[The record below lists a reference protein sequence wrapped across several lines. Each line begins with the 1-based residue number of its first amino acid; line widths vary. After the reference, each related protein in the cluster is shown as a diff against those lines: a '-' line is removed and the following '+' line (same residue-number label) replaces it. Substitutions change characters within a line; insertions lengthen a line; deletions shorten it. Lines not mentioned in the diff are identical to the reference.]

1 MHAAFLSLLPVFSFL
16 DDFLLVFSIVFDM
29 ILCQHFF
36 LFVNVLGSCGWQQ
49 LLPWHSN
56 ELAAAR
62 RVACRVGPPGS
73 CFVSD
78 DILIK
83 QIFLD
88 GCDQKGRTM
97 CCRPLPLPLALH
109 VC

>member
-1 MHAAFLSLLPVFSFL
+1 MYAAFLSLLPVFSFL

-83 QIFLD
+83 STFLESAT
-88 GCDQKGRTM
+88 GRAQT
-97 CCRPLPLPLALH
+97 A
-109 VC
+109 